1 MHIEF
6 NDIMTFLLS
15 FFGGSGLGIISVKL
29 FIREEAKKAVKEDLT
44 TIKTSIKELKQEISE
59 AVKRMADEYVTCKFC
74 DLQHENL
81 NTLLK
86 CMDDKLD
93 ILIERQ

>member
-15 FFGGSGLGIISVKL
+15 FFGGSGLGLISVKL
-29 FIREEAKKAVKEDLT
+29 FIREESKKAVKEDLA
-44 TIKTSIKELKQEISE
+44 TIKTSVKELKQEVSE
-59 AVKRMADEYVTCKFC
+59 IVKRMADEYVTCKFC